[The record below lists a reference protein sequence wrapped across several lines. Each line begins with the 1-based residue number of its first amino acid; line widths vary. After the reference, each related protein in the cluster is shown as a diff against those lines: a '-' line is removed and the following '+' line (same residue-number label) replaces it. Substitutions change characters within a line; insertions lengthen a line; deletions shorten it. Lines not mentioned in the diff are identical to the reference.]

1 MLELNKWFFVLLLNF
16 LVLLYLLNVILFK
29 PLLRLFTEREGAINN
44 SLNAARDLEKK
55 KDEAVL
61 QMNRELQ
68 NARSQAM
75 ELFENMRIEGLNRQR
90 ELLDTANSEASGL
103 IDNARTDLKKET
115 GRVRQQLRA
124 DAEKFSDEIVRKLI
138 GV

>member
-1 MLELNKWFFVLLLNF
+1 MLELNNWFFVLLLNF
-16 LVLLYLLNVILFK
+16 LVLLYLLNIILFK
-29 PLLRLFTEREGAINN
+29 PLLRLFTEREGTINN

-55 KDEAVL
+55 KDEALL
-61 QMNRELQ
+61 QMNRELKEAH
-68 NARSQAM
+68 NKAR
-75 ELFENMRIEGLNRQR
+75 EIFETMRVQGIERQR
-90 ELLDTANSEASGL
+90 ELLEAASSEASGL
-103 IDNARTDLKKET
+103 IHNARTDLKKEA